1 MHHHDHDHPHDHH
14 HDHHDIRPLRIA
26 MAITT
31 SILVL
36 QIVGGVVSGS
46 LALLSDAGHVFVDL
60 GSLLIAYT
68 GLHLAARASGTMR
81 GTRLA
86 CAASRFWP
94 PLPTASCWWGCV
106 SSSPSRLSSGSS
118 IPMTCM
124 PKPCS
129 T

>member
-68 GLHLAARASGTMR
+68 GLHLA
-81 GTRLA
+81 
-86 CAASRFWP
+86 
-94 PLPTASCWWGCV
+94 
-106 SSSPSRLSSGSS
+106 
-118 IPMTCM
+118 
-124 PKPCS
+124 
-129 T
+129 